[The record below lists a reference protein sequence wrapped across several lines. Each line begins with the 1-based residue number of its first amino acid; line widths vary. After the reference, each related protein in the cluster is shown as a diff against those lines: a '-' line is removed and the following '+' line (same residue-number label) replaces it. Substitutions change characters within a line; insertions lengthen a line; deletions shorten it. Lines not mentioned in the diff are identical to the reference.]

1 VIAVTKGGYSV
12 SWQVFCL
19 HYGQQAGECCQQKMN
34 APASVNIARLIYL
47 LICEAAGAALAFS
60 TKGNDTWEI
69 PMWAGLL
76 GGLIVAG
83 FFILVEKLME
93 GFTLRGFSTATFG
106 LLVGLLCAFLVTRV
120 GLTEVLASALNREFE
135 MDSGRILSGPDIAL
149 TISLGVNSLLYA
161 SFGFLGS
168 VLALRSSHDDF
179 AFILPYVR
187 FRQDS
192 SSGQPVVLDAEA
204 IMDGRVSG
212 VARSGFLT
220 GRLIIPRFVLD
231 EIEVLANSP
240 SQANRERAQRGL
252 NALEKMREDKDLK
265 VSIEEARGV
274 STDETMNARLLQ
286 TTQLLG
292 ARLMTT
298 EENLSKVAKLRGV
311 DVLNLNDL
319 SEALRPSVVVGEK
332 FRLPLVRTGK
342 DEHQAV
348 GYLADGTMIVVNHAV
363 DKIGSTQ
370 DVLVISTLQTSGG
383 VMVFAELAEG

>member
-1 VIAVTKGGYSV
+1 MHT
-12 SWQVFCL
+12 
-19 HYGQQAGECCQQKMN
+19 
-34 APASVNIARLIYL
+34 PASVNIARLLYL

-60 TKGNDTWEI
+60 TRGNVDWEI
-69 PMWAGLL
+69 PMWGGLL
-76 GGLIVAG
+76 GGLVVAA
-83 FFILVEKLME
+83 FFIFVEKLME

-106 LLVGLLCAFLVTRV
+106 LLVGLFCAFLVSRV
-120 GLTEVLASALNREFE
+120 GLTEVLAAALNRNLEI
-135 MDSGRILSGPDIAL
+135 DSPAANIAE
-149 TISLGVNSLLYA
+149 TVSLAVSSVIYA
-161 SFGFLGS
+161 SFGFLGA

-204 IMDGRVSG
+204 IMDGRVLG
-212 VARSGFLT
+212 VAHSGFLT
-220 GRLIIPRFVLD
+220 GRLIVPRFVLD
-231 EIEVLANSP
+231 EIQVLVSSP
-240 SQANRERAQRGL
+240 TQANRQRAERGL
-252 NALEKMREDKDLK
+252 GALEKMREDKELQ
-265 VSIEEARGV
+265 VSIEDARGV
-274 STDETMNARLLQ
+274 STDETFNGRLLQ

-298 EENLSKVAKLRGV
+298 DENLSKVAKLRGV

-319 SEALRPSVVVGEK
+319 SDALRPNVVVGEK
-332 FRLPLVRTGK
+332 FRLPLVRAGK

-370 DVLVISTLQTSGG
+370 DVLVISTLQTTGG
-383 VMVFAELAEG
+383 VMVFAELSEV